1 MPLFVCF
8 LEGSLLHI
16 GCEIRDVHAGW
27 RRHDRQT
34 RLESFIFCFNQAKIL
49 IQRLRTCLVALLLLV
64 LKFQMKFDFIVFL
77 SGSKCRFLR
86 CRLLNSW
93 PVRRRTIFWE
103 SSCSCTRKLSAE
115 LELSCL
121 SLHELLIFFWY
132 KLVSLYKTT
141 DKSVFHWI
149 VSLVGFVVGL
159 CINCRIITDADFIWI
174 QCKDL
179 LEWSAL
185 I

>member
-8 LEGSLLHI
+8 LEGGLLHI
-16 GCEIRDVHAGW
+16 GCEIWDVHVG
-27 RRHDRQT
+27 RRRRDRQT
-34 RLESFIFCFNQAKIL
+34 RLESFIFCFNRAKIL
-49 IQRLRTCLVALLLLV
+49 IQRLKTCLVALLLLV

-77 SGSKCRFLR
+77 AGSKCRFLR
-86 CRLLNSW
+86 CRLLNIW
-93 PVRRRTIFWE
+93 PVRRRTVFWE
-103 SSCSCTRKLSAE
+103 SSRSCTSKLSAK

-141 DKSVFHWI
+141 DQSVFHWI

-159 CINCRIITDADFIWI
+159 CINCWIITDADFIWI